1 MAAPNRSISTTIV
14 LGSVTVALSIALLV
28 GWIVLIARSPTF
40 SSALAANV
48 SLLVGGVISIST
60 IITVLVLFSIFLV
73 REITEVR
80 KQYSFIDS
88 VTHELKSPLASIKL
102 CLETLGRP
110 ALSVEQRETLRGMML
125 VDVDRL
131 TVFIDD
137 ILEVSRLTH
146 GRRSYALDDVD
157 LKSVVE
163 SMCHAASVRHH
174 LPDGAISIAI
184 PGDISLISDK
194 TVLET
199 VLKNLIDNA
208 VKYSTPPV
216 RVEVSARALDD
227 TMLELRVTDKGI
239 GIPKVHLRRI
249 FERFYRV
256 PSEAVYT
263 RQGTGIGLFVV
274 SALVRA
280 IGGSIEARSDG
291 PGTGTTMLVFLP
303 IDARD
308 HSR

>member
-1 MAAPNRSISTTIV
+1 
-14 LGSVTVALSIALLV
+14 
-28 GWIVLIARSPTF
+28 
-40 SSALAANV
+40 
-48 SLLVGGVISIST
+48 
-60 IITVLVLFSIFLV
+60 
-73 REITEVR
+73 
-80 KQYSFIDS
+80 
-88 VTHELKSPLASIKL
+88 
-102 CLETLGRP
+102 
-110 ALSVEQRETLRGMML
+110 
-125 VDVDRL
+125 
-131 TVFIDD
+131 
-137 ILEVSRLTH
+137 
-146 GRRSYALDDVD
+146 
-157 LKSVVE
+157 
-163 SMCHAASVRHH
+163 
-174 LPDGAISIAI
+174 
-184 PGDISLISDK
+184 
-194 TVLET
+194 VLET